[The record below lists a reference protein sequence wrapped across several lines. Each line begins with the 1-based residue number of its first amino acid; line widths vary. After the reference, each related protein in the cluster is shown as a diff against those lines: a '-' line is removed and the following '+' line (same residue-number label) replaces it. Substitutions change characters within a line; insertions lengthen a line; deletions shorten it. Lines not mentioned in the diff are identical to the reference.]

1 MSFSIAGR
9 AAQQGWFQWGLR
21 YFRREAPGRDAGEGE
36 AREGAGGGDSS
47 PMVDGEE
54 AAEAAILLTMEQEA
68 YLQSA
73 LSPHVMAPDDASPG
87 PAGAPARDTSPV
99 SPRDA
104 RDTSLLSEP
113 ASAQTSPPLPGQ
125 RAAKRARTRKG
136 APPRERGTGRFLLG
150 LPAEQ
155 VHALAAQWFGR
166 PRKAPE
172 ALAHVA
178 LALEEVAVTLAVLI
192 PDGDEAAPAA
202 IVGDQEIVTIALR
215 GTFPPP
221 ASAAPHTAAPSC
233 SLTSKGG
240 RHCGGLP
247 RALRRDYRRRS
258 RRGGGPRPCPAP
270 RTPRCPL
277 LRPEPTARRR
287 GGGRGG
293 RFWRRTR

>member
-136 APPRERGTGRFLLG
+136 
-150 LPAEQ
+150 
-155 VHALAAQWFGR
+155 
-166 PRKAPE
+166 
-172 ALAHVA
+172 
-178 LALEEVAVTLAVLI
+178 
-192 PDGDEAAPAA
+192 
-202 IVGDQEIVTIALR
+202 
-215 GTFPPP
+215 
-221 ASAAPHTAAPSC
+221 
-233 SLTSKGG
+233 GG
-240 RHCGGLP
+240 R
-247 RALRRDYRRRS
+247 
-258 RRGGGPRPCPAP
+258 
-270 RTPRCPL
+270 
-277 LRPEPTARRR
+277 
-287 GGGRGG
+287 
-293 RFWRRTR
+293 RF